1 MGLFQKKNKTEEPV
15 ILPEG
20 AKCCRCGKKLKQNDS
35 FTVLDRKLY
44 CQKCAQAKRDWDFL
58 EWHAL
63 IDD

>member
-1 MGLFQKKNKTEEPV
+1 MGLFQKKNKTEESV
-15 ILPEG
+15 ILKEG
-20 AKCCRCGKKLKQNDS
+20 AKCCRCGRTLKQHDS

-44 CQKCAQAKRDWDFL
+44 CRKCAQAKRDWDFL